1 MTDRILLVDD
11 DDALA
16 AMVGDYLGGRG
27 FAVERARDGADGL
40 LRLERDAFD
49 AVVLDVMMPGIDG
62 FEVLR
67 RLRQR
72 SSVPVVM
79 LTARGDDT
87 DRIVGLEMG
96 ADDYLPK
103 PFNPRE
109 LLARIRAVLRRVGT
123 PTAPGPAPPLRFG
136 RLEID
141 VDGRIVRVA
150 GEEVSLTGHQFELLL
165 ALASSPGR
173 ALTRDEIMQ
182 RVRGENLEA
191 FDRSIDVHVS
201 RIRAAI
207 EDDPKTPRR
216 IITLRGVGYLFA
228 RQQD

>member
-123 PTAPGPAPPLRFG
+123 PAAPGPAPP
-136 RLEID
+136 
-141 VDGRIVRVA
+141 
-150 GEEVSLTGHQFELLL
+150 
-165 ALASSPGR
+165 PG
-173 ALTRDEIMQ
+173 
-182 RVRGENLEA
+182 
-191 FDRSIDVHVS
+191 
-201 RIRAAI
+201 
-207 EDDPKTPRR
+207 PC
-216 IITLRGVGYLFA
+216 
-228 RQQD
+228 